1 MISAILL
8 AAGQS
13 KRMNGDNKLNKKYNK
28 KYLINHII
36 GTLIK
41 SKVDKIIVVLGFQ
54 SSKVRKITIK
64 NKKINFVYNKNY
76 KSGMASSIKTGLKRV
91 SKKNIGFLIV
101 QADMPLISKNIINYI
116 CYAIKNNKKEII
128 APTYKGKI
136 GNPLGFKISIIKKLN
151 KIRGDYGAKKMIQK
165 NKIKLALIKVRSKS
179 ILKNFCLRKIW
190 YLIFLFGNVGK

>member
-13 KRMNGDNKLNKKYNK
+13 KRMNGDNKLIKKYNK

-101 QADMPLISKNIINYI
+101 QADMPLISKNIINSI

-128 APTYKGKI
+128 APAYKGKI
-136 GNPLGFKISIIKKLN
+136 GNPVGFKISIIKKLN

-179 ILKNFCLRKIW
+179 ILKNFNTQKDF
-190 YLIFLFGNVGK
+190 LINRQQ

>member
-13 KRMNGDNKLNKKYNK
+13 QRMGGDNKLIKKYNK

-41 SKVDKIIVVLGFQ
+41 SKVNKIIVVLGFQ
-54 SSKVRKITIK
+54 KLKVRKITVK

-101 QADMPLISKNIINYI
+101 QADMPLISKKIIDSL
-116 CYAIKNNKKEII
+116 CFAIWKKNKKI
-128 APTYKGKI
+128 AAPIYKGNI
-136 GNPLGFKISIIKKLN
+136 GNPIGFKSSMIKILN
-151 KIRGDYGAKKMIQK
+151 KTKGDSGAKKIIKRNKK
-165 NKIKLALIKVRSKS
+165 NLSLIRVNSKS
-179 ILKNFCLRKIW
+179 IFKNFNTQKDF
-190 YLIFLFGNVGK
+190 LINRQQ

>member
-1 MISAILL
+1 MISAIVL

-13 KRMNGDNKLNKKYNK
+13 IRMGDDNKLVKKYKNR
-28 KYLINHII
+28 YLINHILN
-36 GTLIK
+36 TLIK
-41 SKVDKIIVVLGFQ
+41 SKIEKIIVVLGFEK
-54 SSKVRKITIK
+54 SRVRKIIIK
-64 NKKINFVYNKNY
+64 NKKINFVFNKNY

-101 QADMPLISKNIINYI
+101 QADMPLISKNIINSI

-136 GNPLGFKISIIKKLN
+136 GNPVGFKISIIKKLI

-179 ILKNFCLRKIW
+179 ILKNFNTQKDF
-190 YLIFLFGNVGK
+190 LINHQQ

>member
-13 KRMNGDNKLNKKYNK
+13 KRMGGDNKLTKKYNK
-28 KYLINHII
+28 KYLINHILD
-36 GTLIK
+36 TLIK
-41 SKVDKIIVVLGFQ
+41 SKIEKIIVVLGFQ
-54 SSKVRKITIK
+54 SSKVRRIIVK
-64 NKKINFVYNKNY
+64 NKKINFVFNKNY
-76 KSGMASSIKTGLKRV
+76 KSGMASSIKTGLKRI
-91 SKKNIGFLIV
+91 SKKNIGFLIA

-136 GNPLGFKISIIKKLN
+136 GNPVGFKISIIKKLN

-179 ILKNFCLRKIW
+179 ILKNFNTQKDF
-190 YLIFLFGNVGK
+190 LINRQQ

>member
-1 MISAILL
+1 MISAIVL

-13 KRMNGDNKLNKKYNK
+13 KRMNGDNKLIKKYNK

-54 SSKVRKITIK
+54 SSKVRRITIK

-76 KSGMASSIKTGLKRV
+76 KTGMASSIKTGLKRV

-101 QADMPLISKNIINYI
+101 QADMPLISKNIINSI
-116 CYAIKNNKKEII
+116 CYVVKKNRKEII
-128 APTYKGKI
+128 APTYKGKM
-136 GNPLGFKISIIKKLN
+136 GNPIGFKYSMVKILN
-151 KIRGDYGAKKMIQK
+151 KVKKDSGAKKIILR
-165 NKIKLALIKVRSKS
+165 NKKRVGLIKVNSKS
-179 ILKNFCLRKIW
+179 IFKDFNTKRDFSI
-190 YLIFLFGNVGK
+190 N